1 MIYPCDSPLCVWGGG
16 KMCSS
21 PFINRVVWRRALSNL
36 EYNRY
41 AILSAYMSHTHSI
54 NLRGTCI
61 LYRAKCL
68 VGTCWQWFYPP
79 AAQFNSYHQN
89 TNSSLSYTERAQLAQ
104 GVLESLAGSYNTTTR
119 QITSTPFTTCVDLSK
134 LSTPPPG
141 LGFGQNANLLS
152 AAVLQDLL
160 LHTRD
165 NYDQAHAT
173 MAYVMTQ
180 IEPKVWVRYRFIL
193 LGYHIWYCYKSGCM

>member
-1 MIYPCDSPLCVWGGG
+1 M
-16 KMCSS
+16 
-21 PFINRVVWRRALSNL
+21 
-36 EYNRY
+36 
-41 AILSAYMSHTHSI
+41 
-54 NLRGTCI
+54 
-61 LYRAKCL
+61 
-68 VGTCWQWFYPP
+68 
-79 AAQFNSYHQN
+79 
-89 TNSSLSYTERAQLAQ
+89 
-104 GVLESLAGSYNTTTR
+104 
-119 QITSTPFTTCVDLSK
+119 PFTTCVDLSK

-180 IEPKVWVRYRFIL
+180 IEPKV
-193 LGYHIWYCYKSGCM
+193 